1 MLWKPILVRAYGV
14 RFRIHH
20 QYHELLSTS
29 KTTFRSVNCLL
40 VTLHKCSWAY
50 DRTSMIVDCARPLF
64 LMRLEARHSSCP
76 HASFVGYFTISSRYH
91 SNFYSHIPMPPCLP
105 VFTDFHVY
113 AHHIHPQSPNP
124 WYIALPPS
132 KAPSFIW

>member
-1 MLWKPILVRAYGV
+1 MPWEPILLRRPFPNPRVTFNV
-14 RFRIHH
+14 
-20 QYHELLSTS
+20 ENNLSY
-29 KTTFRSVNCLL
+29 VNCLL
-40 VTLHKCSWAY
+40 VTLQCSWAY